1 MQRHRR
7 PPRRRRGTRAAAIVA
22 TQPAGFPPPSPAG
35 ARARDISEA
44 RPRSRPQLR
53 RPVARIADP
62 ARSHGQRRER
72 TASAWRYRSLLV
84 SPACAAGADGYPAGV
99 SRSRCAASLV
109 AAARARAARE
119 HRARADLARQGRPS
133 GRHHRTLRAR
143 GVDALEAL
151 TTTLLGLSIHL
162 PHDSPQRAFD
172 QRGNP
177 KTSPLRCRHRLAC
190 GRGVGHD

>member
-22 TQPAGFPPPSPAG
+22 TQPAGFPPPVRRAHVPGTSPK
-35 ARARDISEA
+35 
-44 RPRSRPQLR
+44 
-53 RPVARIADP
+53 
-62 ARSHGQRRER
+62 HGQEAAHSCDAQSRGSPTRRGV
-72 TASAWRYRSLLV
+72 TASAVSGQRQPGATDRSS
-84 SPACAAGADGYPAGV
+84 SPRVAAGADGYPAGV

-151 TTTLLGLSIHL
+151 TTRLLGLSIHL